1 MGEQGLLCRE
11 RYSRTADLSGAD
23 LYGACLWET
32 DLTGAVADQVTGW
45 PEGFDPVVAGVIFAD

>member
-23 LYGACLWET
+23 LYGVCLFRT
-32 DLTGAVADQVTGW
+32 DLAGAVADQETRW
-45 PEGFDPVVAGVIFAD
+45 PDGFDPVAAGVIFAD